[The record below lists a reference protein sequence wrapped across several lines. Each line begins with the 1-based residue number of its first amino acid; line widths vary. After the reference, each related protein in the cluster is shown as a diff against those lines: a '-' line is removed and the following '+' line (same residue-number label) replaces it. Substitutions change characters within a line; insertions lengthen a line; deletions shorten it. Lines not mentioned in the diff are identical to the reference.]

1 MPIKT
6 LYDTDFYA
14 WSQQQA
20 QMLQKQDF
28 AHLDLTNLV
37 EEIEDMGK
45 NRQRE
50 LSSRLQ
56 VLIAHLLKWHYQPSD
71 SRGARSRSWSGTI
84 RVQRAELQALLADN
98 PSLRRQI
105 PAVIQRVY
113 PNAVIIAWSETGL
126 DEEIFPP
133 TCPYTPKQI
142 LDSTF
147 FPEP

>member
-1 MPIKT
+1 MTTQT

-20 QMLQKQDF
+20 QMLQKQNF
-28 AHLDLTNLV
+28 AHLDLTNLI

-56 VLIAHLLKWHYQPSD
+56 VLIAHLLKWNYQPSA

-84 RVQRAELQALLADN
+84 RIQRSELQALLSDN
-98 PSLRRQI
+98 PSLRPQI
-105 PAVIQRVY
+105 PSAIQRVY

-126 DEEIFPP
+126 DESIFPA
-133 TCPYTPKQI
+133 TCPYPPKQI